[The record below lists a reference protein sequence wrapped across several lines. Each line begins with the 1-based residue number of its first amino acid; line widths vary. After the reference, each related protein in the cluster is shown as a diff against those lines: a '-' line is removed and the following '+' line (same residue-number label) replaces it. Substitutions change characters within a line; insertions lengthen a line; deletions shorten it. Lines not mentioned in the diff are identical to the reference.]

1 MPIQVSR
8 PGELTCE
15 HAAGYG
21 TPINRI
27 RSTFFAFRRAEK
39 IIMLRAVRVL
49 RQRKPSHLIFYSS
62 KTVIKHN
69 CVQSSHIYRYN
80 KMLWRQIV
88 NDNNDI
94 GSYKTQQSVHVHTH
108 IHTIK
113 CYGDKCIDI

>member
-62 KTVIKHN
+62 KTVIKHS

-94 GSYKTQQSVHVHTH
+94 GSYKAQQSVHVHTLIH
-108 IHTIK
+108 ILW
-113 CYGDKCIDI
+113 